1 MNQFSSCSFEYKST
15 ALLCIYSLGM
25 LVLIPHTQ
33 FFSTSVKHQR
43 STRRS
48 PHSSTLLVKTKR
60 QYRPFS
66 HLTCEVETDND
77 STDATLIQ
85 DLMAVFGNDTLW
97 KRATQPE
104 HTYKSLGKKKKKASS
119 PHIAVSNPLS
129 AGWDTISTWMPFE
142 NNLDLGSNSENDVYV
157 QFLAKK
163 KWNLRHNM
171 SLDTE
176 QLFRY
181 GSTSRNYTETTL
193 NLTQKMQD
201 NTLFANKFNVNKSE
215 NENYNWGNWTF
226 QQFEFVKDNSLTYGV
241 YSGGVY
247 TNNDI
252 RVSSWGP
259 YISWRQ
265 PVWRDWLFMQN
276 DLNFFNHINDDPKHQ
291 LSVQMN
297 LEANF

>member
-1 MNQFSSCSFEYKST
+1 MNQFSPFSFQYKSA
-15 ALLCIYSLGM
+15 ALVCIYSLGV
-25 LVLIPHTQ
+25 LALIPHTQ
-33 FFSTSVKHQR
+33 FFYNTFKHQR
-43 STRRS
+43 SRRY
-48 PHSSTLLVKTKR
+48 PYSSTRFTKVKR
-60 QYRPFS
+60 QSLSLSP
-66 HLTCEVETDND
+66 CEIETND
-77 STDATLIQ
+77 ALPNVALIQ
-85 DLMAVFGNDTLW
+85 ELMAVFGNDTLW
-97 KRATQPE
+97 RRATQPE
-104 HTYKSLGKKKKKASS
+104 PTYKAFGKKKKKNSS
-119 PHIAVSNPLS
+119 AQVSTTNPLS
-129 AGWDTISTWMPFE
+129 ASWATISTWMPFE

-163 KWNLRHNM
+163 KWNLRHNI

-176 QLFRY
+176 QVFRY

-215 NENYNWGNWTF
+215 NEDYSWGNWTF
-226 QQFEFVKDNSLTYGV
+226 QQYQFLKDNHLTYGV

-247 TNNDI
+247 TKNDI
-252 RVSSWGP
+252 RLNSWGP

-265 PVWRDWLFMQN
+265 PVWRNWLFMQN
-276 DLNFFNHINDDPKHQ
+276 DLNFFNHIDDDSKHQ

>member
-1 MNQFSSCSFEYKST
+1 MNQFSPFSFQYKSA
-15 ALLCIYSLGM
+15 ALVCIYSLGV
-25 LVLIPHTQ
+25 LALIPHTQ
-33 FFSTSVKHQR
+33 FFYNTFKHQR
-43 STRRS
+43 SRRY
-48 PHSSTLLVKTKR
+48 PYSSTSFTKVKR
-60 QYRPFS
+60 QSLSLSP
-66 HLTCEVETDND
+66 CEIETND
-77 STDATLIQ
+77 ALPDAALIQ
-85 DLMAVFGNDTLW
+85 ELMAVFGNDTLW
-97 KRATQPE
+97 KRAAQPT
-104 HTYKSLGKKKKKASS
+104 HPYKAFGKKKKKNSS
-119 PHIAVSNPLS
+119 AQVSTTNPLS
-129 AGWDTISTWMPFE
+129 ASWATISTWMPFE

-163 KWNLRHNM
+163 KWNLRHNI

-176 QLFRY
+176 QVFRY

-215 NENYNWGNWTF
+215 NEDYSWGNWTF
-226 QQFEFVKDNSLTYGV
+226 QQYQFLKDNHLTYGV

-247 TNNDI
+247 TKNDI
-252 RVSSWGP
+252 RLNSWGP

-265 PVWRDWLFMQN
+265 PVWRNWLFMQN
-276 DLNFFNHINDDPKHQ
+276 DLNFFNHIDDDSKHQ

>member
-1 MNQFSSCSFEYKST
+1 MNQFSSFSFQYKSA
-15 ALLCIYSLGM
+15 ALVCIYSLGV
-25 LVLIPHTQ
+25 LALIPHTQ
-33 FFSTSVKHQR
+33 FFYNTFKHQR
-43 STRRS
+43 SRRY
-48 PHSSTLLVKTKR
+48 PYSSTSFTKLKR
-60 QYRPFS
+60 QSLSLSP
-66 HLTCEVETDND
+66 CEIETND
-77 STDATLIQ
+77 ALSDVTLIQ
-85 DLMAVFGNDTLW
+85 ELMAVFGNDTLW

-104 HTYKSLGKKKKKASS
+104 QTYKAFGKKKKKNSS
-119 PHIAVSNPLS
+119 AQVSKTNPLS
-129 AGWDTISTWMPFE
+129 ASWATISTWMPFE

-163 KWNLRHNM
+163 KWNLRHNI

-176 QLFRY
+176 QVFRY

-215 NENYNWGNWTF
+215 NEDYSWGNWTF
-226 QQFEFVKDNSLTYGV
+226 QQYQFLKDNHLTYGV

-247 TNNDI
+247 TKNDI
-252 RVSSWGP
+252 RLNSWGP

-265 PVWRDWLFMQN
+265 PVWRNWLFMQN
-276 DLNFFNHINDDPKHQ
+276 DLNFFNHIDDDSKHQ

>member
-1 MNQFSSCSFEYKST
+1 MNQFSSFSFEYKST

-33 FFSTSVKHQR
+33 LLPTSLKHQR

-48 PHSSTLLVKTKR
+48 PHSSTLLIKIKR
-60 QYRPFS
+60 PSLPFS
-66 HLTCEVETDND
+66 RLSCEVETNHD
-77 STDATLIQ
+77 SDATLIQ

-97 KRATQPE
+97 SRATQSKHP
-104 HTYKSLGKKKKKASS
+104 YKTFGKKKKKAASS
-119 PHIAVSNPLS
+119 HITVNNPLS

-142 NNLDLGSNSENDVYV
+142 NNLDLGSNSESDVYV

-163 KWNLRHNM
+163 KWNLRHNF

-176 QLFRY
+176 QVFRY

-215 NENYNWGNWTF
+215 KEDYNWGNWTF

-247 TNNDI
+247 SNNDI
-252 RVSSWGP
+252 KVNSWGP

-265 PVWRDWLFMQN
+265 PIWRDWIFMQN
-276 DLNFFNHINDDPKHQ
+276 DLNFFNHIDDAAKHQ

>member
-1 MNQFSSCSFEYKST
+1 MNQFSPFSFQYKSA
-15 ALLCIYSLGM
+15 ALVCIYSLGV
-25 LVLIPHTQ
+25 LALIPHTQ
-33 FFSTSVKHQR
+33 FFYNTFKHQR
-43 STRRS
+43 SRRY
-48 PHSSTLLVKTKR
+48 PYSSTSFTKVKR
-60 QYRPFS
+60 QSLSLSP
-66 HLTCEVETDND
+66 CEIETND
-77 STDATLIQ
+77 ALPDVALIQ
-85 DLMAVFGNDTLW
+85 ELMAVFGNDTLW
-97 KRATQPE
+97 RRVTQPE
-104 HTYKSLGKKKKKASS
+104 QTYKAFGKKKKKNSS
-119 PHIAVSNPLS
+119 AQFSTTNPLS
-129 AGWDTISTWMPFE
+129 ASWATISTWIPFE

-163 KWNLRHNM
+163 KWNLRHNI

-176 QLFRY
+176 QVFRY
-181 GSTSRNYTETTL
+181 GSTNRHYTETTL

-215 NENYNWGNWTF
+215 NEDYNWGNWTF

-247 TNNDI
+247 TKNDM
-252 RVSSWGP
+252 RLNSWGP

-265 PVWRDWLFMQN
+265 PLWRDWLFMQN
-276 DLNFFNHINDDPKHQ
+276 DLNFFNHIDDDSKHQ

>member
-1 MNQFSSCSFEYKST
+1 MNQFSSFSFHYRST
-15 ALLCIYSLGM
+15 VLVCIYSLG
-25 LVLIPHTQ
+25 VLALLPHTQ
-33 FFSTSVKHQR
+33 FFYNSLKHQR
-43 STRRS
+43 SRRHSYSSNQLSKANRLSLPFALS
-48 PHSSTLLVKTKR
+48 P
-60 QYRPFS
+60 
-66 HLTCEVETDND
+66 CEIETNNGLPDV
-77 STDATLIQ
+77 ALIQ
-85 DLMAVFGNDTLW
+85 ELMTVFGNDTLW

-104 HTYKSLGKKKKKASS
+104 QPYKALGKKKKKASS
-119 PHIAVSNPLS
+119 NQTELTNPIS
-129 AGWDTISTWMPFE
+129 ASWATISTLMPFE

-163 KWNLRHNM
+163 KWNLRHNI

-176 QLFRY
+176 QVFRY
-181 GSTSRNYTETTL
+181 GSTSRHYTETTL

-201 NTLFANKFNVNKSE
+201 NTLFSNKFNINKSE
-215 NENYNWGNWTF
+215 NEDYNWGNWTF

-247 TNNDI
+247 TKNDM
-252 RVSSWGP
+252 RLNSWGP

-265 PVWRDWLFMQN
+265 PVWRNWLFMQN
-276 DLNFFNHINDDPKHQ
+276 DLNFFNHIDDDPRHQ

>member
-1 MNQFSSCSFEYKST
+1 MNQFSPFSFQYKSA
-15 ALLCIYSLGM
+15 ALVCIYSLGV
-25 LVLIPHTQ
+25 LALIPHTQ
-33 FFSTSVKHQR
+33 FFYNTFKHQR
-43 STRRS
+43 SRRY
-48 PHSSTLLVKTKR
+48 PYSSTSFTKVKR
-60 QYRPFS
+60 QSLSLSP
-66 HLTCEVETDND
+66 CEIETND
-77 STDATLIQ
+77 ALPDVALIQ
-85 DLMAVFGNDTLW
+85 ELMAVFGNDTLW
-97 KRATQPE
+97 RRATQPE
-104 HTYKSLGKKKKKASS
+104 QTYKAFGKKKKKNSS
-119 PHIAVSNPLS
+119 TQVSTTNPLS
-129 AGWDTISTWMPFE
+129 ASWATISTWMPFE

-163 KWNLRHNM
+163 KWNLRHNI

-176 QLFRY
+176 QVFRY

-215 NENYNWGNWTF
+215 NEDYSWGNWTF
-226 QQFEFVKDNSLTYGV
+226 QQYQFLKDNHLTYGV

-247 TNNDI
+247 TKNDI
-252 RVSSWGP
+252 RLNSWGP

-265 PVWRDWLFMQN
+265 PVWRNWLFMQN
-276 DLNFFNHINDDPKHQ
+276 DLNFFNHIDDDSKHQ

>member
-1 MNQFSSCSFEYKST
+1 MNQFSPFSFQYKSA
-15 ALLCIYSLGM
+15 ALVCIYSLGV
-25 LVLIPHTQ
+25 LALIPHTQ
-33 FFSTSVKHQR
+33 FFYNTFKHQR
-43 STRRS
+43 SRRY
-48 PHSSTLLVKTKR
+48 PYSSTSFTKVKR
-60 QYRPFS
+60 QSLSLSP
-66 HLTCEVETDND
+66 CEIETNNALPDD
-77 STDATLIQ
+77 TLIQ
-85 DLMAVFGNDTLW
+85 ELMAVFGNDTLW

-104 HTYKSLGKKKKKASS
+104 LTYKTFGKKKRKNSS
-119 PHIAVSNPLS
+119 AQVSTTNPLS
-129 AGWDTISTWMPFE
+129 ASWATISTWMPFE

-163 KWNLRHNM
+163 KWNLRHNI

-176 QLFRY
+176 QVFRY

-215 NENYNWGNWTF
+215 NEDYIWGNWTF
-226 QQFEFVKDNSLTYGV
+226 QQYQFLKDNHLTYGV

-247 TNNDI
+247 TKNDI
-252 RVSSWGP
+252 RLNSWGP

-265 PVWRDWLFMQN
+265 PVWRNWLFMQN
-276 DLNFFNHINDDPKHQ
+276 DLNFFNHIDDDSKHQ